1 MICQESKTQEGKR
14 QEESE
19 RKDAER
25 KEDVMNIEIANRLF
39 ELRKKNS
46 LSQEE
51 LAEKVGVSRQAVSK
65 WERAESSPD
74 TDNLIQLAKLYG
86 MSLDELLLMSEPAKE
101 SDAGQ
106 AGGNAAG
113 QAWESDAG
121 QAGENAAGQ
130 AWETGAKPAEESF
143 VGQTDQVS
151 IGLGGIHVSD
161 KDGTE
166 VHIDLTGVR
175 VEVND
180 ETAVDTTAFPF
191 VPLIVVGIYL
201 VLGFIFDL
209 WHPGWLVFFVI
220 PIFYEFVAMA
230 EARGARKKANLFP
243 MALFCV
249 VTFLLLGFLRDL
261 WHPTWLV
268 FLLIPIYHSIVSAA
282 LKDR

>member
-1 MICQESKTQEGKR
+1 
-14 QEESE
+14 
-19 RKDAER
+19 
-25 KEDVMNIEIANRLF
+25 MNIVIANRLF

-46 LSQEE
+46 FSQEE
-51 LAEKVGVSRQAVSK
+51 LAEKIGVSRQAVSK

-86 MSLDELLLMSEPAKE
+86 MSLDDLLLMSESAEETDAKPAE
-101 SDAGQ
+101 ETDAKP
-106 AGGNAAG
+106 A
-113 QAWESDAG
+113 EETDAKP
-121 QAGENAAGQ
+121 AEETDAKPAEETD
-130 AWETGAKPAEESF
+130 AKPAEETGAKPAE
-143 VGQTDQVS
+143 QVS
-151 IGLGGIHVSD
+151 IGPDGIHVSD
-161 KDGTE
+161 KDGTA
-166 VHIDLTGVR
+166 VHIGLTGVR

-209 WHPGWLVFFVI
+209 WHPGWLVFFAI

-230 EARGARKKANLFP
+230 KAEGTRRKANLFP
-243 MALFCV
+243 MALFCIV
-249 VTFLLLGFLRDL
+249 VFLLLGFLRDL
-261 WHPTWLV
+261 WHPSWIV